1 MTDTEIIELYL
12 RRDERAIA
20 ETQKLYGRYC
30 EKIARNILG
39 SEQDAQE
46 CANDAYLKAWETI
59 PPERPKI
66 LAAYL
71 ARITRNS
78 AISRYRREKTEKR
91 GHGTLPLILDE
102 LSDVVSGTAN
112 VEKTAEDREIVAEID
127 RFLETLPETKRR
139 IFILRFVCC
148 ESIEDIAKRTGVNK
162 NNVSVTLNRV
172 KKQLKQHLNK
182 EGYEL

>member
-30 EKIARNILG
+30 EKIARNILD

-71 ARITRNS
+71 ARITRNN

-91 GHGTLPLILDE
+91 GKGALPLILDE
-102 LSDVVSGTAN
+102 LSGVVSGTAN

-148 ESIEDIAKRTGVNK
+148 ESIEDIAKRTGVSK